1 MPRYY
6 DERLKKVNPDLHD
19 DIKAFRAQ
27 KGYESPDNTPERLA
41 TREKI
46 ASAKTES
53 LKRSL

>member
-19 DIKAFRAQ
+19 DVKAHRAH
-27 KGYESPDNTPERLA
+27 KGYESPDNTPERLV
-41 TREKI
+41 TREKV
-46 ASAKTES
+46 ASAKTQS